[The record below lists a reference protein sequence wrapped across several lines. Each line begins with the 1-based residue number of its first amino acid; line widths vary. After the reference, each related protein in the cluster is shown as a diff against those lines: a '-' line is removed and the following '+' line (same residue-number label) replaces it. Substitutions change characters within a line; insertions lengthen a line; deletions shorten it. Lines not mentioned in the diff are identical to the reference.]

1 MSHTEQPISIHHIRH
16 LSKQNFFFK
25 SKDLL
30 NLVLFAHLVNFSL
43 SVIITQNKMNQ
54 SINIRHNQCLDYLT
68 ELNYK
73 KCYYVAVNESIRDLM
88 IQRSAVTYLS

>member
-1 MSHTEQPISIHHIRH
+1 
-16 LSKQNFFFK
+16 
-25 SKDLL
+25 
-30 NLVLFAHLVNFSL
+30 
-43 SVIITQNKMNQ
+43 MNQ